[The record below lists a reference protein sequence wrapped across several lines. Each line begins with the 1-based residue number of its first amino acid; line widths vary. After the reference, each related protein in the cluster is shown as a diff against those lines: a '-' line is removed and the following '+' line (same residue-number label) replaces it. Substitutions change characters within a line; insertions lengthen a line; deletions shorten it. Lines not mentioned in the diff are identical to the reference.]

1 MENFYMIKWGFDFND
16 NYNYGANISLLENDS
31 IRFSSPFMPTGTP
44 IKTWYSRT
52 EFHSARKSPMLPILM
67 NGKGYNIQVQAEF
80 DTSDAAQLVI
90 EFFNVNNDVIEKIHF
105 KELDGHFIFPE
116 EAISYNVQLVN
127 KKHEFII
134 FKYLTI
140 FSDSLKER
148 YEVKTNKS
156 TEAIFLKVRHPYEG
170 IKTNIVVQKKA
181 KYMTSLVIEDY
192 MNYYFL
198 IGDQSE
204 KAWLEAIT
212 YLCTDLQNNQEV
224 HHSLS
229 IERGIRFDTLE
240 DKFKL
245 VPYVLESLVPSCKGT
260 NVGQKKTTGWK
271 NLKDRVQINEQVIQI
286 LQQLVKK
293 QKSLNVNRISN
304 EQ

>member
-1 MENFYMIKWGFDFND
+1 MENFYMIKWGIDFND

-31 IRFSSPFMPTGTP
+31 IRFSSPFMPTGTS

-105 KELDGHFIFPE
+105 KELEGHFIFPE

-170 IKTNIVVQKKA
+170 IKTNIVVRKKA

-198 IGDQSE
+198 IGDRSE

-224 HHSLS
+224 HSVS
-229 IERGIRFDTLE
+229 IERGLRFNTLE

-245 VPYVLESLVPSCKGT
+245 VPHVLESLIPSCKRT
-260 NVGQKKTTGWK
+260 NVEWKKTAGWK
-271 NLKDRVQINEQVIQI
+271 NLKDRAQINEQVIQI
-286 LQQLVKK
+286 LQQLVAK
-293 QKSLNVNRISN
+293 QKPRNVNRTSN

>member
-1 MENFYMIKWGFDFND
+1 MENFYMIKWGIDFND

-67 NGKGYNIQVQAEF
+67 NGKGYNIQLQAEF
-80 DTSDAAQLVI
+80 DTSNAAQLVI

-105 KELDGHFIFPE
+105 KELEGHFIFPD

-156 TEAIFLKVRHPYEG
+156 AEAIFLKVRHPYEG
-170 IKTNIVVQKKA
+170 IKTKIVVQKKA

-204 KAWLEAIT
+204 KAWLETIT
-212 YLCTDLQNNQEV
+212 YLCSDLQNNQEV
-224 HHSLS
+224 DSVL
-229 IERGIRFDTLE
+229 IERGLRFNTLE

-245 VPYVLESLVPSCKGT
+245 VPYVLESFIPSYKRT
-260 NVGQKKTTGWK
+260 NVEQKKTTGWK
-271 NLKDRVQINEQVIQI
+271 HLKDRAQINEQVIQI
-286 LQQLVKK
+286 LQQLVNK
-293 QKSLNVNRISN
+293 QKPLNVNRISN